1 MTDIDALIN
10 CVVDRF
16 LQWRLPENFQP
27 DAGISFEPDFNVG
40 TPRPM
45 KHRPTGTNLFSA
57 TQAEAMVKAIAG
69 PEIEALLDA
78 LTTERAKVA
87 ALEAEVKRKPLHYRV
102 MFIVSAPVLS
112 PANQA
117 LIANPAH
124 QQVISFDNRLD
135 ADIAAESYEA
145 RSVRGLTFT
154 AIKLYQE

>member
-1 MTDIDALIN
+1 MPEVPIDTGPKPGS
-10 CVVDRF
+10 RR
-16 LQWRLPENFQP
+16 RLE
-27 DAGISFEPDFNVG
+27 GGWSG
-40 TPRPM
+40 
-45 KHRPTGTNLFSA
+45 
-57 TQAEAMVKAIAG
+57 EAPLKLVPPKGGSSI
-69 PEIEALLDA
+69 
-78 LTTERAKVA
+78 
-87 ALEAEVKRKPLHYRV
+87 RKPLHYRV

-154 AIKLYQE
+154 AIKLYQK